1 MEMHHIVIPE
11 ELSGERLDKAIA
23 MLEPQWSRVRVQ
35 EWISSS
41 RVWVDGRL
49 KKESYRVKTGEHVEI
64 DIPEVVESDIL
75 PENIALDIIY
85 EDRDVLVVN
94 KPRGMVVHPAPGHTS
109 GTLVN
114 ALLHHC
120 KHELSGI
127 GGVARP
133 GIVHRIDK
141 DTSGLLMVAKNDFTH
156 HSLAEQLKVHSITRV
171 YSAVVHGVIPHER
184 GLIDAPIGR
193 DPRERKRMAIEH
205 RNGKPAITHF
215 TVKERF
221 AKATLIECKL
231 ETGRT
236 HQIRVHM
243 KSIGY
248 PLIGDL
254 LYGPAKDKYG
264 FGGQA
269 LHAQKLG
276 FTHPRTGERIEL
288 QVDAPEEFHQ
298 LLARLRKE
306 KS

>member
-11 ELSGERLDKAIA
+11 KLAGERLDKAIA
-23 MLEPQWSRVRVQ
+23 TLEPQWSRVRVQ

-41 RVWVDGRL
+41 RVWVEGRL
-49 KKESYRVKTGEHVEI
+49 KKESYRVKPGENVEI

-120 KHELSGI
+120 KHDLSGI

-156 HSLAEQLKVHSITRV
+156 HSLAEQLKEHSITRV
-171 YSAVVHGVIPHER
+171 YLAVVHGVIPHER

-193 DPRERKRMAIEH
+193 DPRERKRMAVEH

-215 TVKERF
+215 TVQERF

-288 QVDAPEEFHQ
+288 QADAPKAFDQ
-298 LLARLRKE
+298 LLTRLRHE